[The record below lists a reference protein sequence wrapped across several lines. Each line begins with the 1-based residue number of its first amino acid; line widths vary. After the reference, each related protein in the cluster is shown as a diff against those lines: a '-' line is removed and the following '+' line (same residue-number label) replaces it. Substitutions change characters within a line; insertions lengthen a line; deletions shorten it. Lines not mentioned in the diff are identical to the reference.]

1 MTYSDALDED
11 LSRHEPRRERYP
23 SVWREI
29 AVGLGIAT
37 IGILMALSVVQAN
50 SAQSRTVQHASEHA
64 APLRHDSRAT
74 EDGVSLTPPLRSL

>member
-1 MTYSDALDED
+1 MPYSDALDGD
-11 LSRHEPRRERYP
+11 PSRHEPRPERYP

-37 IGILMALSVVQAN
+37 IGILLTLSVVQAN
-50 SAQSRTVQHASEHA
+50 SAQSRTVQHELAHT

-74 EDGVSLTPPLRSL
+74 VDGLSLTRPLRSL